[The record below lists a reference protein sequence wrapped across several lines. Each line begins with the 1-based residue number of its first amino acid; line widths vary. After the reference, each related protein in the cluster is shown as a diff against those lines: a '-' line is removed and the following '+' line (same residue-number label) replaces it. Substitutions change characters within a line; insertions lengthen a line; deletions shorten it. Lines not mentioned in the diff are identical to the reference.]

1 MLVTYKEQTEKH
13 HSLVPFFLS
22 SWLPFL
28 LLWPKQFRRRRTL
41 KSVLPHFACRLIF
54 VFVLIVASSCPF
66 SRRSLDFV
74 QIFFLSFHPPPFPP
88 STCWIRDGQL
98 CVIFCGRIRRR
109 REMPPL
115 NATKINIKN
124 RNARSNGKVY
134 EWERPK
140 AKTRNCFCSL
150 GLYYKRPPPFM
161 QLVSLLDALF
171 LSFFPSFSPLERRYT
186 AHTFPTK
193 KDDFGLLV
201 CSFFFFLNVY
211 ARIFRLFGSQH
222 LAAAAVV
229 VALVMS
235 RNRASLRAES
245 SFKGAV

>member
-1 MLVTYKEQTEKH
+1 M
-13 HSLVPFFLS
+13 SLLSSFARFRTDILSFLS
-22 SWLPFL
+22 P
-28 LLWPKQFRRRRTL
+28 
-41 KSVLPHFACRLIF
+41 
-54 VFVLIVASSCPF
+54 
-66 SRRSLDFV
+66 
-74 QIFFLSFHPPPFPP
+74 PPPFLP

-201 CSFFFFLNVY
+201 CSFFSFW
-211 ARIFRLFGSQH
+211 
-222 LAAAAVV
+222 
-229 VALVMS
+229 MCT
-235 RNRASLRAES
+235 RASSAYLDPSIWRPLPLWLLLLCLEIELHCVLSRASKARYKVQE
-245 SFKGAV
+245 GVRGWLP